1 MARRERER
9 YRVNI
14 KDENRR
20 GITFIAFILWLIG
33 FADLVLGVIH
43 LPTPYAVWAL
53 VLAGLIL
60 LITFVVEIL

>member
-1 MARRERER
+1 MARRERSR
-9 YRVNI
+9 DRVNI

-20 GITFIAFILWLIG
+20 GIAFIAFVLWVIG

-60 LITFVVEIL
+60 LVTFVVELL